1 MYSIDRLIL
10 RTLLYS
16 LFQSK
21 DKWVLYN
28 SQNFFKLF
36 VNVVSSRHICKSRRN
51 TNHTPSSPWVKL
63 VIHTWNF
70 QTFEHVSFCC
80 DVLIIQV
87 FNDMKIWISIPK
99 AASNVLGGCPI
110 STVVNAKNLALFIPW
125 WLFYQLKLRVSSS
138 YTDLLIIILS
148 PGQFFW

>member
-1 MYSIDRLIL
+1 MIL
-10 RTLLYS
+10 STLLYS

-21 DKWVLYN
+21 DKWFLYK

-110 STVVNAKNLALFIPW
+110 STVVM
-125 WLFYQLKLRVSSS
+125 LKILPYS
-138 YTDLLIIILS
+138 YLDGCFTNWSYESVLLILICWSLFCH
-148 PGQFFW
+148 PDNFFDKY